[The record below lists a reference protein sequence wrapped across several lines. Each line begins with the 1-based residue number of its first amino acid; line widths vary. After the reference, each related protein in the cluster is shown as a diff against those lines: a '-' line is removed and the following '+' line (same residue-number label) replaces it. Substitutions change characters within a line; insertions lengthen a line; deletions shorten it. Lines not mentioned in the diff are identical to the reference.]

1 LTNFPEAIKQSKEEE
16 KPILMSFSGSDWCKP
31 CIKLSKEVFETK
43 IFQKFAKKNFILLR
57 LDFPRQKKNRLSD
70 EQVRHNEKLAEKY
83 NKEGAFPIL
92 LILDLNDRVIA
103 KTGYRI
109 GGPEKYIMHL
119 KSLISEYRSGRS
131 IQ

>member
-1 LTNFPEAIKQSKEEE
+1 MENE

-31 CIKLSKEVFETK
+31 CIKLSKEVFETI

-57 LDFPRQKKNRLSD
+57 LDFPRQKKNRLSV

-83 NKEGAFPIL
+83 NKEGAFPIV
-92 LILDLNDRVIA
+92 LILDLHDRIIA
-103 KTGYRI
+103 KTRYRK

-119 KSLISEYRSGRS
+119 TSLISEYRSSRS